1 MSDDRQRAAPNPQR
15 TSTQM
20 SKLSRHQIFM
30 LKMFE
35 KGWGFKMFN
44 SKRGSWMTYWS
55 LRTRGL
61 IGNGPTVHRA
71 GNLVAVDRLTDK
83 GRAVLAKLK
92 EKGK

>member
-1 MSDDRQRAAPNPQR
+1 M
-15 TSTQM
+15 T
-20 SKLSRHQIFM
+20 KLSPHQIFM
-30 LKMFE
+30 LRMFE

-61 IGNGPTVHRA
+61 IGNGPTIHRA

-83 GRAVLAKLK
+83 GREALK
-92 EKGK
+92 EHDLRQKTRQAQAPEGNRS

>member
-1 MSDDRQRAAPNPQR
+1 M
-15 TSTQM
+15 
-20 SKLSRHQIFM
+20 KLSPHQIFM
-30 LKMFE
+30 LRMFE

-61 IGNGPTVHRA
+61 IGNGPTVYRA

-83 GRAVLAKLK
+83 GREALDAINKK
-92 EKGK
+92 EADRK

>member
-1 MSDDRQRAAPNPQR
+1 M
-15 TSTQM
+15 T
-20 SKLSRHQIFM
+20 KLSPHQIFM

-35 KGWGFKMFN
+35 KGWGFKMYN

-83 GRAVLAKLK
+83 GREVLSKLK
-92 EKGK
+92 EKENA